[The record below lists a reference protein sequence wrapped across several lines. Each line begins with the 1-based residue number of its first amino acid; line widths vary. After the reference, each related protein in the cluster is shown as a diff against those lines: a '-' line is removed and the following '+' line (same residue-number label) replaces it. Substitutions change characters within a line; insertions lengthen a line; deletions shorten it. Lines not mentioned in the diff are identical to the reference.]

1 MASQLLRYQGPASK
15 RAGAAT
21 RMAATAAWSVPAAAG
36 EDSERGVLRAL
47 QKITATAGATNS
59 GKVIFINSPSPHK
72 TPRLKA
78 HRWHPVLSHL
88 ASASRE
94 LTTSAVSQYSTR
106 NRRERPRSKGEK
118 SAKNTA
124 SSDTLSPKNSRV
136 KR

>member
-1 MASQLLRYQGPASK
+1 MASQLLTYQGPASK
-15 RAGAAT
+15 TAGAT
-21 RMAATAAWSVPAAAG
+21 IKMAATAAVSVPAAPAG
-36 EDSERGVLRAL
+36 DSERRVLCAL
-47 QKITATAGATNS
+47 QRITATTGATNS

-72 TPRLKA
+72 TPRPSA
-78 HRWHPVLSHL
+78 HRWRPVLSHL
-88 ASASRE
+88 ASANSE

-106 NRRERPRSKGEK
+106 NRRERPSSKGEK